1 MLRGTKTISKVL
13 NRAGFSPY
21 WTLRGTPAT
30 LKKLTIVMYHSVH
43 PMPAPHSVSPEAFLR
58 HITFIKE
65 NYALCALGEIE
76 RFLLDENDQE
86 RKVVITFDDAYT
98 NFIESAF
105 PILKRLNVPC
115 TMFVPTGYIGG
126 SNEWDA
132 IYNAAPLRRVMGAD
146 QLRDLAKEGLV
157 EFGSHTVDHVRLG
170 SLPRKEMERQVV
182 ESKRR
187 LEDVL
192 GRSVVSFSYPYGQ
205 LGDYSVATTEIL
217 AAARYDRAVISRW
230 STLNSYRERMTLR
243 RICFEEEDE
252 DRDLRAKIEGENDWF
267 AAKERVG
274 NAFRTLSHVTRRLAK
289 SRPEAPAQ

>member
-21 WTLRGTPAT
+21 CTLRGRPAT

-43 PMPAPHSVSPEAFLR
+43 SVSALHSVSPEAFLR

-126 SNEWDA
+126 WNEWDVMR
-132 IYNAAPLRRVMGAD
+132 NAAPSRRIMGAD

-170 SLPRKEMERQVV
+170 SLPRQEMWRQAV
-182 ESKRR
+182 ESKQR

-192 GRSVVSFSYPYGQ
+192 GRSVASFCYPYGQ
-205 LGDYSVATTEIL
+205 LGDYSAETTEIV
-217 AAARYDRAVISRW
+217 AAARYERAVISRW

-243 RICFEEEDE
+243 RICFEEGDE
-252 DRDLRAKIEGENDWF
+252 YRDLRSKIEGENDWF

-274 NAFRTLSHVTRRLAK
+274 SALRTLSHVTQWFAK
-289 SRPEAPAQ
+289 SRPEVRAQ